1 MAENP
6 ENEINIEPTPAIEAV
21 ADAKVAEII
30 AEAAPA
36 APATPAAA
44 PAADTRAPRAGDRG
58 GRGGRTGGR
67 PGGRPGNRGPREARK
82 TEYDQKMINIRRVAR
97 VVSGG
102 RRFSFS
108 VAIIIGNKKGKVGV
122 GLGKAGDTSLAIDK
136 AVRNAKKN
144 MVTIPLTKDS
154 SIAYDVEAKYN
165 ASRISLIPA
174 SGRGLVAG
182 SSARI
187 VLELAGVTNI
197 IAKMHSGSKNGL
209 NNARATVKALQQ
221 IKAN

>member
-1 MAENP
+1 MADTT
-6 ENEINIEPTPAIEAV
+6 ENEVTVETTPAIEAV
-21 ADAKVAEII
+21 ADAAVAEII
-30 AEAAPA
+30 AAPA
-36 APATPAAA
+36 AAA
-44 PAADTRAPRAGDRG
+44 PAADTRTPRGGDRG
-58 GRGGRTGGR
+58 GRGGRPGGRGGR
-67 PGGRPGNRGPREARK
+67 PGSRPREVRK
-82 TEYDQKMINIRRVAR
+82 SEFDQKMINIRRVAR

-108 VAIIIGNKKGKVGV
+108 VAIIIGNKKGRVGV

-144 MVTIPLTKDS
+144 MITVPLTKDS
-154 SIAYDVEAKYN
+154 SIAYDVDAKYN
-165 ASRISLIPA
+165 ASRVALIPA
-174 SGRGLVAG
+174 HGRGLVAG

-187 VLELAGVTNI
+187 VLELAGITNI

-221 IKAN
+221 LKG